1 MCEMDNSKIN
11 DEVKMAFRKSERRE
25 YGTVVSVDITPR
37 LIKEFLQ
44 AQMLVSMLPLGNC
57 DEEIN
62 ANREVMEKKVKP
74 FFDHFEEVLN
84 TL

>member
-1 MCEMDNSKIN
+1 MDNSKIN

-25 YGTVVSVDITPR
+25 YGTVVSIDITPR

-57 DEEIN
+57 DEEIRV
-62 ANREVMEKKVKP
+62 NREVMQKKVKP

>member
-1 MCEMDNSKIN
+1 MCEMDNPKIN

-44 AQMLVSMLPLGNC
+44 AQMLVSTLPLGNC

>member
-1 MCEMDNSKIN
+1 MDNPKIN

-44 AQMLVSMLPLGNC
+44 AQMLVSTLPLGNC

>member
-1 MCEMDNSKIN
+1 MDNPKIN

-25 YGTVVSVDITPR
+25 YGSIVSVDITPR

-44 AQMLVSMLPLGNC
+44 AQMLVSTLPLGNC

-62 ANREVMEKKVKP
+62 ANREIMEKKVKP

>member
-1 MCEMDNSKIN
+1 MDNSKIN
-11 DEVKMAFRKSERRE
+11 DEVKMAFRKSERKE

-44 AQMLVSMLPLGNC
+44 AQMVLKCMPPIGHC
-57 DEEIN
+57 DEEVEHNQKIFN
-62 ANREVMEKKVKP
+62 EEVKP